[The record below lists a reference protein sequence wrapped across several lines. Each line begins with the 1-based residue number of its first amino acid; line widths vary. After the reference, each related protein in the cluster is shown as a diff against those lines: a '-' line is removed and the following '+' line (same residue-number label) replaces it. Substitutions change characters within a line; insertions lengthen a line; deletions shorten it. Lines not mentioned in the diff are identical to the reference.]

1 MWVFVKRLLL
11 NKPQILNPFLSL
23 GGGMRGRSQARYR
36 PWASYSLLMV
46 LWLPQW
52 PHLAAFIPHSEE
64 GCNKRESVSCYV
76 WVFWGASIRYNPA
89 NTDTGSWLLW
99 GSSRV
104 PTVLNGG
111 GAAETNHSPFP
122 PQHYCEASNSSKSTD
137 RQRSHRVPV
146 SAGQQGP
153 FVLALG

>member
-1 MWVFVKRLLL
+1 
-11 NKPQILNPFLSL
+11 
-23 GGGMRGRSQARYR
+23 MRGRSQARYR

-104 PTVLNGG
+104 PRVLNGG

-122 PQHYCEASNSSKSTD
+122 PSTTAK
-137 RQRSHRVPV
+137 QVTLV
-146 SAGQQGP
+146 SPPTGRDHTVFLSVQDNKGHLCLHLGSGDSP
-153 FVLALG
+153 PLHTNNALLFS